1 MPGSCV
7 PPAEAVL
14 EELCPPTPPRHEIV
28 HRALAQLGCVSDE
41 KLVAFVARGYGVG
54 VEARF
59 VPVFRASLRA
69 KEVLERA
76 RAKAR
81 EAADVSKADADS
93 AR

>member
-1 MPGSCV
+1 MGAGVGSR
-7 PPAEAVL
+7 
-14 EELCPPTPPRHEIV
+14 EEVV

-41 KLVAFVARGYGVG
+41 ELVAFVAREYGVS

-69 KEVLERA
+69 REVLERS

-81 EAADVSKADADS
+81 ETANAGKADKGEGDPPPGDS
-93 AR
+93 TSRSA

>member
-1 MPGSCV
+1 MGV
-7 PPAEAVL
+7 GPASRE
-14 EELCPPTPPRHEIV
+14 EIV

-41 KLVAFVARGYGVG
+41 ELVAFVAREYGVS

-69 KEVLERA
+69 KEALERA

-81 EAADVSKADADS
+81 EAAKVANSDKGEGDPRPGESTSRPA
-93 AR
+93 

>member
-1 MPGSCV
+1 MAAGV
-7 PPAEAVL
+7 PSRE
-14 EELCPPTPPRHEIV
+14 EIV

-41 KLVAFVARGYGVG
+41 ELVAFVAREYGVR
-54 VEARF
+54 VEQRF

-69 KEVLERA
+69 REVLERA

-81 EAADVSKADADS
+81 NAADVSKADAVS

>member
-1 MPGSCV
+1 MGAGAPSW
-7 PPAEAVL
+7 E
-14 EELCPPTPPRHEIV
+14 EIV
-28 HRALAQLGCVSDE
+28 HRALVQLGCVSDE
-41 KLVAFVARGYGVG
+41 ELVAFVAREYGVR

-81 EAADVSKADADS
+81 EAAAAGRTGADN